1 MSSIF
6 SSVLT
11 GSLSVGLYLLCLL
24 FAGLCGAIAA
34 LSLSRDSGV
43 SRSFLISLVVLP
55 IIVTTVILMVNG
67 NVGTG
72 IAVAGSFSLVRFRS
86 AAGKARDISA
96 IFLVM
101 AAGLACAAGYLAI
114 ALLFTVIASGV
125 MLFLSRVPMSR
136 DRTMALH
143 ITVPESV
150 HFADAFDDLFEE
162 YTKTWTLNRAK
173 TSNMGSLYK
182 LDYKI
187 EMKNRPA
194 VQKETNYEKQ
204 SENDTSNSPG
214 VFCPGRLRLLRR
226 RLGGRPRVSSNKHIT
241 VCGASPHGVR
251 A

>member
-34 LSLSRDSGV
+34 LSLSRDSSV

-187 EMKNRPA
+187 EMKNPSA
-194 VQKETNYEKQ
+194 MQEFL
-204 SENDTSNSPG
+204 DA
-214 VFCPGRLRLLRR
+214 LRCRNGNREIALLTGSAEGDE
-226 RLGGRPRVSSNKHIT
+226 L
-241 VCGASPHGVR
+241 
-251 A
+251 